1 MEKKSHL
8 LKGIDFREI
17 FFLGWQIAMSIHY
30 LSPLSEYWKDYY
42 MLGIP
47 EFAKV
52 TPRGRLLDINIY
64 LHLNDNSYA
73 VFTLELFTA
82 VAKFINLGKIFVS
95 VNDS

>member
-1 MEKKSHL
+1 
-8 LKGIDFREI
+8 
-17 FFLGWQIAMSIHY
+17 
-30 LSPLSEYWKDYY
+30 

-52 TPRGRLLDINIY
+52 TPRGRLQDINIY

-82 VAKFINLGKIFVS
+82 VAKFINLDKIFRV
-95 VNDS
+95 